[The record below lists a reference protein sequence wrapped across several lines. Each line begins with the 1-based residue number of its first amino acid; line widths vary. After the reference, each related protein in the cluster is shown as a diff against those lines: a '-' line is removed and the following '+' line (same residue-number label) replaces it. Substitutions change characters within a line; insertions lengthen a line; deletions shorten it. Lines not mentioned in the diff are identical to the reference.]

1 MNGYAKVRSRLATA
15 GLVVST
21 IIAVAAIFF
30 ARPSTARAGESAAAL
45 VKCGSSIT
53 SCGCTI
59 TKKGYYEVDAALDY
73 TQGLTPK
80 GDCIDIKAS
89 KVILNLLGYNVYG
102 NDSASPYVGVG
113 VRVLKGSNKNF
124 IEGRGSNIR
133 YWNYGIEVDGN
144 SNIAES
150 MRTSY
155 NGQAGVFVN
164 NSNNNNI
171 NDFSSDNNTTF
182 GVWLRGGKGN
192 QVNCSESNNNGVA
205 GVYLGCSASGPSG
218 AACKGTPNPKNNKIF
233 DHSAESNGSYGIA
246 LSKGATGT
254 ILTDLA
260 AGSNSTD
267 DLFDENSSCDN
278 NTWFANDYSTAN
290 QGCIN

>member
-1 MNGYAKVRSRLATA
+1 MNNYAKLRYGFTTAALVALA
-15 GLVVST
+15 
-21 IIAVAAIFF
+21 AVIFF
-30 ARPSTARAGESAAAL
+30 ARPSTARAGQAEAAL

-53 SCGCTI
+53 TCGCTI
-59 TKKGYYEVDAALDY
+59 TKPGYYEVDANLNY
-73 TQGLTPK
+73 TQGLTPA

-89 KVILNLLGYNVYG
+89 KVILNLLGYEVYG
-102 NDSASPYVGVG
+102 NDKASPYVGVG

-124 IEGRGSNIR
+124 IEGDNSGIR
-133 YWNYGIEVDGN
+133 HWNYGIELDGGN
-144 SNIAES
+144 SIVEYFQ
-150 MRTSY
+150 TSY

-164 NSNNNNI
+164 KSNNNNI
-171 NDFSSDNNTTF
+171 NDFSSDYNTTF

-192 QVNCSESNNNGVA
+192 QVNCSDSSNNGVA

-233 DHSAESNGSYGIA
+233 DHNAASNGSYGIA

-254 ILTDLA
+254 ILTDL
-260 AGSNSTD
+260 GVHTNSTD
-267 DLFDENSSCDN
+267 DMFDENSNCDN
-278 NTWFANDYSTAN
+278 NTWFDNNYSTAN